1 VRSRS
6 RDRSRSV
13 GDGGFTLVEL
23 VVALAI
29 FGILLT
35 ATVPMVL
42 TAAKS
47 SQITAWRASVAPVL
61 RDGIDAALGDV
72 RSAAPQQLCA
82 SPYGSK
88 VLANC
93 RRVDPNLG
101 GTAIASAS
109 GSSLCVFTERP
120 SPVASS
126 TGVSGP
132 LWKTCLTTAGGIL
145 GEDRYAPLGSI
156 ISSSPT
162 VIDTVYG
169 PTPAGATRLSDLKAA
184 FSFEYRDGRGQVIPL
199 AQLSGARLADV
210 VTVVLTAVATKTGSG
225 TGQTETVSATTSL
238 RSRSYGG
245 S

>member
-6 RDRSRSV
+6 RDQSAQ
-13 GDGGFTLVEL
+13 DGGFTLVEL

-47 SQITAWRASVAPVL
+47 SQITAWRASAAPVL
-61 RDGIDAALGDV
+61 RDGIDAALADV
-72 RSAAPQQLCA
+72 RSAAPQPMCA

-88 VLANC
+88 VLSNC

-109 GSSLCVFTERP
+109 GSSLCVYTGRP
-120 SPVASS
+120 SPVALS
-126 TGVSGP
+126 TAVQGP
-132 LWKTCLTTAGGIL
+132 LWETCITTVGGIL
-145 GEDRYAPLGSI
+145 GEDRYAPQGSI
-156 ISSSPT
+156 VSSSPT

-169 PTPAGATRLSDLKAA
+169 PTPAGSTRLSDLRAS

-225 TGQTETVSATTSL
+225 AGQTETVSATTSL
-238 RSRSYGG
+238 RSRLYGG
-245 S
+245 T